1 MEKVCPVQ
9 KSFKRHDMIN
19 FKMKHHQSGT
29 QYTNPHFF
37 ILNKGLNTGKPLEI
51 PCPNCFVII
60 FQCTEDREH
69 MESICNSLW
78 RVKFW
83 HQFLIGSVIP
93 YIRINDFA
101 KTLNSKASEMMF
113 DYEQHK
119 KNVAALKL
127 LEQKEKQFQE
137 NLSLISDLRRV
148 IVHRYCK
155 KT

>member
-9 KSFKRHDMIN
+9 KFFKRHDMIN

-83 HQFLIGSVIP
+83 HQYLIGSVIP

-127 LEQKEKQFQE
+127 LEQKEKQFHE
-137 NLSLISDLRRV
+137 NLNLINDLRRV

-155 KT
+155 K

>member
-1 MEKVCPVQ
+1 
-9 KSFKRHDMIN
+9 MIN

-29 QYTNPHFF
+29 NYTNPHFF
-37 ILNKGLNTGKPLEI
+37 ILNKGLNTGKPLNE

-83 HQFLIGSVIP
+83 HQYLIGSVIP

-101 KTLNSKASEMMF
+101 KTINSKAGEMMF
-113 DYEQHK
+113 DFEQHK

-137 NLSLISDLRRV
+137 NLTLINDLRRV

-155 KT
+155 KS